1 MFIFSRRHFFSRILP
16 ASLYFA
22 IFKAKPNHINEF
34 NIPDNSHQEDN
45 NSPLASSYEV
55 GPIHIL
61 NYRQVIYFDGGFY
74 GVKNDVVLPFV
85 TTGSDLASWH
95 SDSKKFFSITEDGNE
110 LISRINYSNI
120 FFLLNAKN
128 SQHIVTVDGFY
139 SSNDGGQGEWI
150 LTGNIDKEKAGM
162 HFPKNATAY
171 NAFGVEYRL
180 RLKDRTIVNPKINGA
195 KEISGIEISAM
206 SSDGFVCLG
215 EVINGIY
222 STLPVLYQPNNNIE
236 SSTTFK
242 ALKIV
247 LSDGLYRIGKE
258 SIKLRSNIQYDF
270 GKSTIY
276 VKGRDAGVYINGLEH
291 SVEDIDDIY
300 KKCGERLNWESVSLG
315 FTLVRGGHFI
325 GDHVPGTY
333 DEECSSGIGI
343 LALNPWYCSFEDIR
357 IENFRVNLVGM
368 QVRTENDGVFP
379 NEIIPYISNILPEKI
394 GNFYGC
400 VFKNLYVSTA
410 RYCCARL
417 HIDWCQWIGGTISN
431 NGLWGSSK
439 SGQQCD
445 FYLIETGHG
454 FHCSAAYLSIP
465 AYNPL
470 ERAPNKSVIATAARG
485 SVYTACYMENT
496 PSFITVLNKWWTNGN
511 EKGFG
516 LNIDCIAS
524 QYRPERNYKFLTFE
538 KNAFGYYGKNNSW
551 TPPTGY
557 ASYPSTNGIDFFR
570 FGSPCH
576 DIGAFKHGGF
586 DFKYG
591 TYGISYEL
599 NDQFSNPPDVD
610 TIRGNI
616 VSKEMFSPY
625 GLIVSNGILN
635 FPIQFPVLHSNI
647 CIWFKDL
654 SNNFDLNNI
663 SLWRHGNLE
672 QKKTKGNAELFVSI
686 GECVID
692 YGNGYKMAILQNLK
706 WNNNDEFNIENL
718 YSSLKIIVP
727 EETPIILKAIQAYS
741 GGVPIF
747 PMNLNYIPE
756 SADNCIWGNIH
767 PSSGKKLGLMQNIGG
782 GIFFIGDIINPWIG
796 VTSRHDFYSPNISWQ
811 KDAVST
817 NMPRIVESGSCIGMF
832 FCKVFTVVV
841 NNVNEELNL
850 TEITVSAKDLPYI
863 YVGVPLCISST
874 STSTST
880 STCEVSIL
888 SRIIED
894 GILTNR
900 YILTGIVG
908 EIGTLLVVN
917 QRMLAARKYVGGY
930 AFGSIEINEGQIDIV
945 KSKDR
950 GSKQGLNFYMT
961 DNRLTPSASM
971 TATEDS
977 ILFSAGSF
985 WFNNNICFSP
995 DKHCDFA
1002 SADSPI
1008 ENIFVRNAISTV
1020 ADKNNI
1026 PIIRNV
1032 PDNILDIWGTISA
1045 KAYKYDWAIRQ
1056 KGDDMARWHV
1066 GWIAQDIVDAFA
1078 KAGENASEWALVVYN
1093 ESSSINTPLLTS
1105 PEYTLQNKLKETS
1118 EWRVILDEC
1127 NAMELLYQRRQLKR
1141 LSELL

>member
-1 MFIFSRRHFFSRILP
+1 
-16 ASLYFA
+16 
-22 IFKAKPNHINEF
+22 
-34 NIPDNSHQEDN
+34 
-45 NSPLASSYEV
+45 
-55 GPIHIL
+55 
-61 NYRQVIYFDGGFY
+61 
-74 GVKNDVVLPFV
+74 
-85 TTGSDLASWH
+85 
-95 SDSKKFFSITEDGNE
+95 
-110 LISRINYSNI
+110 
-120 FFLLNAKN
+120 
-128 SQHIVTVDGFY
+128 
-139 SSNDGGQGEWI
+139 
-150 LTGNIDKEKAGM
+150 
-162 HFPKNATAY
+162 
-171 NAFGVEYRL
+171 
-180 RLKDRTIVNPKINGA
+180 
-195 KEISGIEISAM
+195 
-206 SSDGFVCLG
+206 
-215 EVINGIY
+215 
-222 STLPVLYQPNNNIE
+222 
-236 SSTTFK
+236 
-242 ALKIV
+242 
-247 LSDGLYRIGKE
+247 
-258 SIKLRSNIQYDF
+258 
-270 GKSTIY
+270 
-276 VKGRDAGVYINGLEH
+276 
-291 SVEDIDDIY
+291 
-300 KKCGERLNWESVSLG
+300 
-315 FTLVRGGHFI
+315 
-325 GDHVPGTY
+325 
-333 DEECSSGIGI
+333 
-343 LALNPWYCSFEDIR
+343 
-357 IENFRVNLVGM
+357 
-368 QVRTENDGVFP
+368 
-379 NEIIPYISNILPEKI
+379 
-394 GNFYGC
+394 
-400 VFKNLYVSTA
+400 
-410 RYCCARL
+410 
-417 HIDWCQWIGGTISN
+417 
-431 NGLWGSSK
+431 
-439 SGQQCD
+439 
-445 FYLIETGHG
+445 
-454 FHCSAAYLSIP
+454 
-465 AYNPL
+465 
-470 ERAPNKSVIATAARG
+470 
-485 SVYTACYMENT
+485 
-496 PSFITVLNKWWTNGN
+496 
-511 EKGFG
+511 
-516 LNIDCIAS
+516 
-524 QYRPERNYKFLTFE
+524 
-538 KNAFGYYGKNNSW
+538 
-551 TPPTGY
+551 
-557 ASYPSTNGIDFFR
+557 
-570 FGSPCH
+570 
-576 DIGAFKHGGF
+576 
-586 DFKYG
+586 
-591 TYGISYEL
+591 
-599 NDQFSNPPDVD
+599 
-610 TIRGNI
+610 
-616 VSKEMFSPY
+616 
-625 GLIVSNGILN
+625 
-635 FPIQFPVLHSNI
+635 
-647 CIWFKDL
+647 
-654 SNNFDLNNI
+654 
-663 SLWRHGNLE
+663 
-672 QKKTKGNAELFVSI
+672 
-686 GECVID
+686 
-692 YGNGYKMAILQNLK
+692 
-706 WNNNDEFNIENL
+706 
-718 YSSLKIIVP
+718 
-727 EETPIILKAIQAYS
+727 
-741 GGVPIF
+741 
-747 PMNLNYIPE
+747 
-756 SADNCIWGNIH
+756 
-767 PSSGKKLGLMQNIGG
+767 MQNIGG

-995 DKHCDFA
+995 DKHCDLA